1 MSFTK
6 KFVDY
11 QLVEKCLNDDL
22 TLDVLFK
29 SDAIIFMDEI
39 SSKVYEWHSQ
49 QIPNTEIKI
58 KLEEYGKRNG

>member
-1 MSFTK
+1 MSFNK

-11 QLVEKCLNDDL
+11 QLIEQCLNDDL

-29 SDAIIFMDEI
+29 GDSFIFVDEI

-49 QIPNTEIKI
+49 QLPNNEIKI

>member
-11 QLVEKCLNDDL
+11 QLVEKCLNDNL

-39 SSKVYEWHSQ
+39 SSKVYEWYSQ